1 MISVHLNNGNLIIF
15 KTGKITFKKG
25 KLFVNLNPTLN
36 HNFDY
41 EKQLKEVYKVEEW
54 TCRNEVCIAIAQRTI
69 YRGYLLKRGIKIQTT
84 AECRINGTGEIEW
97 IYY

>member
-1 MISVHLNNGNLIIF
+1 MISVYLNNGNLIIF

-54 TCRNEVCIAIAQRTI
+54 TCRNEKRII
-69 YRGYLLKRGIKIQTT
+69 YRGELLKRGVEVTVK
-84 AECRINGTGEIEW
+84 AECSMNEKGETKW

>member
-1 MISVHLNNGNLIIF
+1 MIRVHLNNGNLIIF

-41 EKQLKEVYKVEEW
+41 GKQLKEVYKVEEW
-54 TCRNEVCIAIAQRTI
+54 TCRNENCVAITQRII
-69 YRGYLLKRGIKIQTT
+69 YRGELLKRGVEVTVK
-84 AECRINGTGEIEW
+84 AECSMNEKGETKW

>member
-1 MISVHLNNGNLIIF
+1 MIRVHLNNGNLIIF

-54 TCRNEVCIAIAQRTI
+54 TCRNEKRII
-69 YRGYLLKRGIKIQTT
+69 YRGELLKRGVEVTVK
-84 AECRINGTGEIEW
+84 AECSINEKGETKW

>member
-54 TCRNEVCIAIAQRTI
+54 TCRNEKRII
-69 YRGYLLKRGIKIQTT
+69 YRGELLKRGVEVAVK
-84 AECRINGTGEIEW
+84 AECSVNERGMATVK
-97 IYY
+97 

>member
-1 MISVHLNNGNLIIF
+1 MIRVHLNNGNLIIF

-36 HNFDY
+36 HNFEY

-54 TCRNEVCIAIAQRTI
+54 TCRNEKRII
-69 YRGYLLKRGIKIQTT
+69 YRGELLKRGVEVTVK
-84 AECRINGTGEIEW
+84 AECSMNEKGETKW

>member
-1 MISVHLNNGNLIIF
+1 MIRVHLNNGNLIIF

-54 TCRNEVCIAIAQRTI
+54 TCRNEKRII
-69 YRGYLLKRGIKIQTT
+69 YRGELLKRGVEVTVK
-84 AECRINGTGEIEW
+84 AECSMNEKGETKW
-97 IYY
+97 TYF

>member
-1 MISVHLNNGNLIIF
+1 MLNVYLNNGNLIIF
-15 KTGKITFKKG
+15 KKAKATFENG
-25 KLFVNLNPTLN
+25 KLFVDSNPTLN

-41 EKQLKEVYKVEEW
+41 EKDLKEVYKVEEC
-54 TCRNEVCIAIAQRTI
+54 TCRNEACIAITQRTI

-84 AECRINGTGEIEW
+84 AECRINGTGETKW

>member
-1 MISVHLNNGNLIIF
+1 MIRVHLNNGNLIIF

-54 TCRNEVCIAIAQRTI
+54 TCRNEKRII
-69 YRGYLLKRGIKIQTT
+69 YRGELLKRGVEVTVK
-84 AECRINGTGEIEW
+84 AECSMNEKGETKW

>member
-1 MISVHLNNGNLIIF
+1 MIRVYLNNGNLIIF
-15 KTGKITFKKG
+15 KTDKIIFKKG

-54 TCRNEVCIAIAQRTI
+54 TCRNENCIAITQRII
-69 YRGYLLKRGIKIQTT
+69 YRGYLLKRGVEVQTT
-84 AECRINGTGEIEW
+84 AECSINGTGEIEW

>member
-1 MISVHLNNGNLIIF
+1 MIRVHLNNGNLIIF

-54 TCRNEVCIAIAQRTI
+54 TCRNENWVAI
-69 YRGYLLKRGIKIQTT
+69 YRGELLKRRVEVTVK
-84 AECRINGTGEIEW
+84 AECSINEKGETKW

>member
-1 MISVHLNNGNLIIF
+1 MIRVHLNNGNLIIF

-54 TCRNEVCIAIAQRTI
+54 TCRNEKRII
-69 YRGYLLKRGIKIQTT
+69 YRGYLLKRGVEVQTT
-84 AECRINGTGEIEW
+84 AECSINEKGETKW

>member
-1 MISVHLNNGNLIIF
+1 MIRVHLNNGNLIIF

-54 TCRNEVCIAIAQRTI
+54 TCRNEKRII
-69 YRGYLLKRGIKIQTT
+69 YRGELLKRGVGVQTT
-84 AECRINGTGEIEW
+84 AECSINEKGEKW

>member
-1 MISVHLNNGNLIIF
+1 MIRVHLNNGNLIIF

-41 EKQLKEVYKVEEW
+41 AKQLKEVYKVEEW
-54 TCRNEVCIAIAQRTI
+54 TCRNENCVTI
-69 YRGYLLKRGIKIQTT
+69 THYRGELLKRGVEVTVK
-84 AECRINGTGEIEW
+84 AECIMNEKEETKW

>member
-54 TCRNEVCIAIAQRTI
+54 VATTQRII
-69 YRGYLLKRGIKIQTT
+69 YRGELLKRGVEVTVK
-84 AECRINGTGEIEW
+84 AECSMNEKGETKW

>member
-1 MISVHLNNGNLIIF
+1 MISVYLNNGNLIIF

-54 TCRNEVCIAIAQRTI
+54 TCRNENGVAITQRII
-69 YRGYLLKRGIKIQTT
+69 YRGYLLKRGVEVKVKSKSSMN
-84 AECRINGTGEIEW
+84 EKGETKW